1 MFHIKRD
8 WRDWSEHN
16 ARSWTEF
23 WMGKKQTKSYNQDHW
38 WHLNLDCIYEYCI
51 NAKLPKLIMVF
62 VIMEKIVFVFRNT
75 LSVKYLGADRQN
87 ACNLLGRDNPRIKKK
102 INMYINR

>member
-1 MFHIKRD
+1 
-8 WRDWSEHN
+8 
-16 ARSWTEF
+16 
-23 WMGKKQTKSYNQDHW
+23 
-38 WHLNLDCIYEYCI
+38 
-51 NAKLPKLIMVF
+51 MVF